1 MGLYYKRNYRDLN
14 FHLKKK
20 KDVIV
25 DRRGML
31 TRTENVMTTI
41 LSQDR
46 LKNFSSSIA
55 ELIWY
60 SRLEPIHDQ
69 CILVMI
75 EVYALTSSPK

>member
-1 MGLYYKRNYRDLN
+1 
-14 FHLKKK
+14 
-20 KDVIV
+20 
-25 DRRGML
+25 ML

-41 LSQDR
+41 LSQDG
-46 LKNFSSSIA
+46 LKNSSSSIA